1 MNALWL
7 LIGLAIGAAL
17 ATAALWPRLRAHGQL
32 SDTFKAL
39 SQDALKGVIGQ
50 LSELNQAQLQSVQ
63 AQAEGEL
70 DKRQQAVEQLV
81 APLKEQ
87 LGRVDQQLVKLD
99 QERRESRGRLEA
111 QLRTL
116 TETGERLRTE
126 TGALVTALRK
136 PNARGQWGQM
146 QLRNVVELAG
156 MVRH

>member
-7 LIGLAIGAAL
+7 LIGLLIGAAV
-17 ATAALWPRLRAHGQL
+17 ATAALWPRLRAHGQM

-39 SQDALKGVIGQ
+39 SQDALKGVVGQ
-50 LSELNQAQLQSVQ
+50 LSELNQAQLQAVQ
-63 AQAEGEL
+63 VEAKGQLEQ
-70 DKRQQAVEQLV
+70 RQRAVEQLV
-81 APLKEQ
+81 APLKDQ

-116 TETGERLRTE
+116 NETGEKLRTE

-136 PNARGQWGQM
+136 PNARG
-146 QLRNVVELAG
+146 
-156 MVRH
+156 